1 VAAALRYWNRESAK
15 ERKSEILQQLGK
27 KHVGWHPYQESR
39 SNYRRLFNK
48 AFAVF
53 RVFALSRFRD

>member
-1 VAAALRYWNRESAK
+1 VWLRRFDTGIAK